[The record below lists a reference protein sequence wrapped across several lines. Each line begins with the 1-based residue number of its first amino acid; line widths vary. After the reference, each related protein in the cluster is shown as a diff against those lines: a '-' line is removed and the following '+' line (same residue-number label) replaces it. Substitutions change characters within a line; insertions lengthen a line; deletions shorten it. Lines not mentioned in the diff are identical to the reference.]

1 MLDNLVDI
9 HCHILP
15 GIDDGPKN
23 YDESLK
29 MVTQAVNQGI
39 KTIIATPHYPYGERE
54 YDKEEVLEK
63 VEILQ
68 GKIDT
73 LGLKCDV
80 YPGMELYLSPE
91 LLKKIDQEKVIPL
104 KKESR
109 YLLVEFPL
117 RYFSRNLINILHEI
131 KIRGY
136 VPIVAHP
143 ERYQFIQDNPLL
155 INEILQQDVL
165 FQINSSSILGY
176 NGGRPQKIAVE
187 LIKEGVAS
195 FIASD
200 GHSSSWRS
208 IQLSNALDL
217 LKKNIDQEELKKLFR
232 YYGEMLLKNEEIN
245 TSICQYRPKKES
257 FFKAFKKVIGFK

>member
-29 MVTQAVNQGI
+29 MVAQAVNQGI
-39 KTIIATPHYPYGERE
+39 KSIIATPHYPYGERE
-54 YDKEEVLEK
+54 YEKEEVLEK

-68 GKIDT
+68 DKIDT

-80 YPGMELYLSPE
+80 YPGMELYLSSE
-91 LLKKIDQEKVIPL
+91 LIKKIDQDKVIPIS
-104 KKESR
+104 KNSR

-117 RYFSRNLINILHEI
+117 RNFSRNLINILHEI

-143 ERYQFIQDNPLL
+143 ERYQFIQSNPLL
-155 INEILQQDVL
+155 INEILQQDTL
-165 FQINSSSILGY
+165 LQINASSILGY
-176 NGGRPQKIAVE
+176 NGGRSQKIAVE
-187 LIKEGVAS
+187 LIKQGVVS

-200 GHSSSWRS
+200 GHSSNWRS
-208 IQLSNALDL
+208 IQLNNALDV
-217 LKKNIDQEELKKLFR
+217 LKTIIKQEELKRLFR
-232 YYGEMLLKNEEIN
+232 FHGEMLLINEKLN
-245 TSICQYRPKKES
+245 TSICQYSPKKES
-257 FFKAFKKVIGFK
+257 FFKAFKKAIGFK